1 MRKGVG
7 EVALPRRVSPG
18 ARARR
23 ALLADVLAALAL
35 GAVALSLAAGLGV
48 VGVLAL
54 PLLVVGL
61 LWIGVERGIARR
73 RSVRG
78 RLKTAA
84 ADADQA
90 PSPPAR

>member
-1 MRKGVG
+1 VP
-7 EVALPRRVSPG
+7 LPRRISPG

-23 ALLADVLAALAL
+23 RLLVDVLVALVL
-35 GAVALSLAAGLGV
+35 AVLALSLAAGLGV
-48 VGVLAL
+48 VGVFAL

-78 RLKTAA
+78 PMKTAA

-90 PSPPAR
+90 LPPPP